1 MTRDLTTDSNRLIRE
16 EEEGGRED
24 REINTNLA
32 REPIFY
38 AKFSTR
44 RFHRSPADNRLKYSE
59 RARGEGWRKCAA
71 PAIYDKRGKGRGAL
85 KSEVVCACS
94 ASGNVDRVLIWREG
108 GKYSYWWWCNQF
120 AVRILLN
127 PISRSRCQVNR
138 DSFHW
143 RGERVERTL
152 LPSSSSLYLDPIHQ
166 GVLPSRRTCK
176 KTRGRGSK
184 RRQTDP
190 SSPWN
195 LVHSLPSSRVPRKI
209 RTRGVDRWTGRKY
222 WIKQIKVARAA
233 ISRSES
239 RVQGDGGG
247 GTMKRDTGDE
257 IRMKLRYGRSNP
269 WFSIRR
275 VLSLPSLSLSLPLS
289 SLLPAGHPLDN
300 LSVCRYVQRCATS
313 DSTRRKGFLFF
324 VFLPSLS
331 LPFPSSFFSSR
342 VEIRDRC
349 LTFSRIPSGTK
360 SSGNSNSQGGRDRIE
375 TYPRIWEKK
384 LCKSCGNSW
393 KCND

>member
-1 MTRDLTTDSNRLIRE
+1 MKYNRDHDPPPPPSNIDTMTRDLTTDSNRLIRE
-16 EEEGGRED
+16 EEEEGRED

-275 VLSLPSLSLSLPLS
+275 VLSLPSLSLSLPPLLS
-289 SLLPAGHPLDN
+289 SSCWTSAGQFVRVSLRTNVCN
-300 LSVCRYVQRCATS
+300 LHAEEGIS
-313 DSTRRKGFLFF
+313 FF
-324 VFLPSLS
+324 CL
-331 LPFPSSFFSSR
+331 SSFPFSSFP
-342 VEIRDRC
+342 
-349 LTFSRIPSGTK
+349 LLFLLFSR
-360 SSGNSNSQGGRDRIE
+360 GNSRSVFNIFQNSK
-375 TYPRIWEKK
+375 WNKK
-384 LCKSCGNSW
+384 QW
-393 KCND
+393 KFEFTRGEG

>member
-16 EEEGGRED
+16 EEEEGRED

-143 RGERVERTL
+143 RGERMERTL

-275 VLSLPSLSLSLPLS
+275 VLSLPSLSLSLLPLLSSSCWTSAGQFVRVSLRTKVCNLGFHAEEGISFFCLSFFPFSSFPPVS
-289 SLLPAGHPLDN
+289 SLLAW
-300 LSVCRYVQRCATS
+300 
-313 DSTRRKGFLFF
+313 KF
-324 VFLPSLS
+324 
-331 LPFPSSFFSSR
+331 
-342 VEIRDRC
+342 EI
-349 LTFSRIPSGTK
+349 GV
-360 SSGNSNSQGGRDRIE
+360 
-375 TYPRIWEKK
+375 
-384 LCKSCGNSW
+384 
-393 KCND
+393 